1 MHRGRMINKL
11 VDLITIDGQKKVIIS
26 LTLYLTSFQKVVLQI
41 EKASGND
48 LEGGGDKKCVIS

>member
-1 MHRGRMINKL
+1 MINKL
-11 VDLITIDGQKKVIIS
+11 VDLMTIDGQKKVIIS
-26 LTLYLTSFQKVVLQI
+26 LTSYLTSFQKVVLQI